1 MRVLVMGGGIVGVT
15 TAYQLV
21 QDGHEVVLVERREG
35 AALETSWGNAGMIA
49 PGHAFVWSSPQAPR
63 ILLKSLFAKN
73 QALRFRP
80 SADPRLWSWSLLF
93 LLNALLVAAVTWIAL
108 AAWNAGT
115 MTTAMVATAI
125 PFVLQIM
132 NISGWILE
140 VGSNVFRQIGT
151 ARDSMITIA
160 KPLTLVDKPGA
171 KPLVV
176 IRGEIVYD
184 RVGFDYWRGDQGSVV
199 RDFSL
204 TVRPGEKIGL
214 VGRSGAG
221 KSTLVN
227 LTLRMFDVAS
237 GAILIDGQD
246 IRDVTQE
253 SLRGAIGV
261 VGQDTSLLH
270 RSVRE
275 NIKFGQEPD
284 DLALSGLWTARN
296 DARNYVIVGD
306 PAVRLPG

>member
-1 MRVLVMGGGIVGVT
+1 MAIFT
-15 TAYQLV
+15 
-21 QDGHEVVLVERREG
+21 
-35 AALETSWGNAGMIA
+35 
-49 PGHAFVWSSPQAPR
+49 
-63 ILLKSLFAKN
+63 
-73 QALRFRP
+73 
-80 SADPRLWSWSLLF
+80 WSWSLLF
-93 LLNALLVAAVTWIAL
+93 LLNALLVGSVTWIAL

-151 ARDSMITIA
+151 VRDSMVTIA
-160 KPLTLVDKPGA
+160 QPLTLVDAPGRA
-171 KPLVV
+171 AARRHP
-176 IRGEIVYD
+176 RRD
-184 RVGFDYWRGDQGSVV
+184 RLRPRRLRLLARRRRARWCS
-199 RDFSL
+199 DFSL
-204 TVRPGEKIGL
+204 TVHPGEKIGL

-237 GAILIDGQD
+237 GAIRIDGQD

-253 SLRGAIGV
+253 SLRRAIGV

-275 NIKFGQEPD
+275 NIKYGRPRRHRRRD
-284 DLALSGLWTARN
+284 DRGGEAGERARGDRRRWSTPRAAPATTPTSASAASSSRAASGSASRWR
-296 DARNYVIVGD
+296 G
-306 PAVRLPG
+306 